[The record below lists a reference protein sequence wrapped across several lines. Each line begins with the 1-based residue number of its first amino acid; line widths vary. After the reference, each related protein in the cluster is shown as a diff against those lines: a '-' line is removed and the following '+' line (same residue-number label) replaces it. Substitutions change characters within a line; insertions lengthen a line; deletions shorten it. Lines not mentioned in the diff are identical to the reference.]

1 MLSYLLNFDS
11 TSKHTNAKIA
21 HVYAKHLFKSSGI
34 IRKAENNI
42 NKINLWETYYVPVS
56 EYLCKINVTA
66 VQRLYRFSIHK
77 TSWKLKFPFTPFF
90 VQIFLF
96 KLITWSYLEKLKLK
110 LKHFT
115 LFNCVSF
122 AATVHVL
129 KMCFYLFLLTKN
141 HVVMPNVIRIF
152 VWMGFFHQMPCVNIW
167 KYTNDNRSV
176 CNFFRFI
183 QFFS

>member
-90 VQIFLF
+90 LQIFLF
-96 KLITWSYLEKLKLK
+96 KLITWSYLEKLKLNERYISDSITQIGNQ
-110 LKHFT
+110 KHYMCPRWNI
-115 LFNCVSF
+115 LHCS
-122 AATVHVL
+122 TVCL
-129 KMCFYLFLLTKN
+129 SLQQCMCWKCAS
-141 HVVMPNVIRIF
+141 IF
-152 VWMGFFHQMPCVNIW
+152 FC
-167 KYTNDNRSV
+167 
-176 CNFFRFI
+176 
-183 QFFS
+183 

>member
-42 NKINLWETYYVPVS
+42 NKINLWETNYVPVS
-56 EYLCKINVTA
+56 EYPCKINVTA

-90 VQIFLF
+90 FTNIPIQIDH
-96 KLITWSYLEKLKLK
+96 LKLFRK
-110 LKHFT
+110 AEIKRKIHQRQYHTNRKPKT
-115 LFNCVSF
+115 LHVS
-122 AATVHVL
+122 
-129 KMCFYLFLLTKN
+129 
-141 HVVMPNVIRIF
+141 
-152 VWMGFFHQMPCVNIW
+152 
-167 KYTNDNRSV
+167 
-176 CNFFRFI
+176 
-183 QFFS
+183 